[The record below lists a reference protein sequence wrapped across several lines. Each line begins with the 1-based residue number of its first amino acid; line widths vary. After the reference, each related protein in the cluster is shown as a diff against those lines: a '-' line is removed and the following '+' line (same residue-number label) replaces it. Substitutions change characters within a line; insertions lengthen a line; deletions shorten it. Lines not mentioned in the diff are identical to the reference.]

1 MRTRL
6 LAAVCAACLASLPA
20 GAEDL
25 RTERTVALGLANE
38 IVAAAV
44 QACAASGYHVTGVV
58 VDRFGFVKAMQ
69 RADNANPFTLELARK
84 KAFTSAMLRYETAKL
99 AENIRNGVT
108 PPSITQTDGFTGL
121 IGGFPLRVGNEVVG
135 GIGVSGAPGGE
146 LDSVCAEAGMKLM
159 NGRV

>member
-1 MRTRL
+1 MKMRVI
-6 LAAVCAACLASLPA
+6 AAAAACLSI
-20 GAEDL
+20 GAAYADDL
-25 RTERTVALGLANE
+25 RMERTVALGLANE
-38 IVAAAV
+38 MVAASV
-44 QACAASGYHVTGVV
+44 QACAASGYNVTSVV

-69 RADNANPFTLELARK
+69 RADNANPFTIELARK

-108 PPSITQTDGFTGL
+108 PPSITQTEGFTGL

-146 LDSVCAEAGMKLM
+146 LDSVCAEAGMKLLA
-159 NGRV
+159 GRV